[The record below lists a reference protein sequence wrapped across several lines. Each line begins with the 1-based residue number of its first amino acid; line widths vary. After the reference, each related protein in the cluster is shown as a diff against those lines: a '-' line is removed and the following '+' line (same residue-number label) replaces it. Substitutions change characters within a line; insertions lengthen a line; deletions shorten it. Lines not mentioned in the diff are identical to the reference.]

1 MQLTVLVDN
10 ESDSPQLRSE
20 WGASMHLRLANSSV
34 LFDMGTTGLFLENA
48 RLLGVP
54 VTSVDFAVLS
64 HAHSDHGGGLARFL
78 ETSSAPVWASADMGC
93 DLCMRLGPVKV
104 PVGVDQAVLSAHE
117 GRIKPVAGDTEV
129 APGVHLLVDIPIVHP
144 LPRGDRLLMKRIGR
158 RLVPDDF
165 DHELLM
171 VVEED
176 DGLVLL
182 TGCSHHGVLNM
193 VEAARKAFPG
203 RPIKALIGGF
213 HFMGIPV
220 GGLLGDSRRTMR
232 DVGERLRSLGVPRI
246 VTMHCTQRRGY
257 AALRTVLGPT
267 IQYAGVGASLEL

>member
-1 MQLTVLVDN
+1 MLVDN
-10 ESDSPQLRSE
+10 QSDSPQLRSE
-20 WGASMHLRLANSSV
+20 WGASMYLKLANSSA
-34 LFDMGTTGLFLENA
+34 LFDMGTTDLFLENA

-54 VTSVDFAVLS
+54 VASVDFAVLS

-78 ETSSAPVWASADMGC
+78 ETSSAPVWTSANTGC
-93 DLCMRLGPVKV
+93 DLCMRLGPVRV
-104 PVGVDQAVLSAHE
+104 PVGVDQAVLSAHQ
-117 GRIKPVAGDTEV
+117 GRIKRVTEDTEV
-129 APGVHLLVDIPIVHP
+129 LPGVHLLVDIPSVYP
-144 LPRGDRLLMKRIGR
+144 VPRGNRLLMKQLGT

-193 VEAARKAFPG
+193 VEAARNAFPG
-203 RPIKALIGGF
+203 RSFKALVGGF

-232 DVGERLRSLGVPRI
+232 DVGESLRSLGIPRI

-257 AALRTVLGPT
+257 VALRNVLGST